1 MHNTARSILT
11 FVCLVALVIA
21 ALRWVGWADTP
32 DWVGHFFIGFAVAAL
47 IAFIGAPIQR
57 KTGAQANREHYRN
70 AAGVQ
75 VHKSRNDV

>member
-21 ALRWVGWADTP
+21 TLGWIGWADTP
-32 DWVGHFFIGFAVAAL
+32 VWVGHFFSGFAVAAL

>member
-1 MHNTARSILT
+1 MHNAARSTLS
-11 FVCLVALVIA
+11 FVCLFALIVAV
-21 ALRWVGWADTP
+21 LRWVGWADTP